1 MIRAGAK
8 NYAHVA
14 LLTDPEQ
21 YTAFMEEYRKEASV
35 SFASRQSFARA
46 AFQHTADY
54 DAAISNYFNQ
64 LDTPG
69 NPAQLNLSLPLSATL
84 RYGENTNEPASVYVE
99 QNNYNDIFN
108 DKTLCYN
115 YYLDISCKLQLL

>member
-1 MIRAGAK
+1 MWPPPSSTLFPYTTLFRSIELVVVNLYPFKKIAADPDVTPAIATENIDIGGPTMIRAGAK

-54 DAAISNYFNQ
+54 DAAI
-64 LDTPG
+64 
-69 NPAQLNLSLPLSATL
+69 
-84 RYGENTNEPASVYVE
+84 
-99 QNNYNDIFN
+99 
-108 DKTLCYN
+108 
-115 YYLDISCKLQLL
+115 